1 MRGKPTN
8 WRRRFGAAKAPHIV
22 TLPSDFAGV
31 KAGSTMLISSPG
43 EIASYIGSIPA
54 GQKRSIARLRSDLAK
69 RARAD
74 AMCPVTTA
82 IFLRVVAEVAL
93 DDLQAGK
100 DLSEVVPF
108 WRLLSAS
115 DKITARLSCGR
126 EGLEHLQLLD
136 GAAGQVTHSGVLSP

>member
-69 RARAD
+69 RARRTQ
-74 AMCPVTTA
+74 CV
-82 IFLRVVAEVAL
+82 R
-93 DDLQAGK
+93 
-100 DLSEVVPF
+100 
-108 WRLLSAS
+108 
-115 DKITARLSCGR
+115 
-126 EGLEHLQLLD
+126 
-136 GAAGQVTHSGVLSP
+136 